1 MIIYQQWTRDKKV
14 AVFAVQRCTNGMSGW
29 DARICF
35 YDPAKGETAQTVPW
49 EFLGAAHD
57 LVSVLRYPV
66 LSKMAEI
73 IDSPQE
79 VGSISNLLESL
90 HKIVQGIATHLEKI
104 A

>member
-29 DARICF
+29 EAHLCL
-35 YDPAKGETAQTVPW
+35 YDPAKGETTQTVPW
-49 EFLGAAHD
+49 KFLGAAGD

-66 LSKMAEI
+66 LSMMAEV
-73 IDSPQE
+73 IDNPQE
-79 VGSISNLLESL
+79 VGNISGLLEAL
-90 HKIVQGIATHLEKI
+90 LKATEGIATHLEKS